1 MTATNRLAGETSP
14 YLAQHADNPV
24 DWYPWGEEALE
35 KARAERKPILLSIGY
50 SACHWCHVMAHES
63 FEDPTI
69 AALMNELFVNIKV
82 DREERPDIDKLYQT
96 AHQLITQR
104 SGGWPLTMFLTPDEQ
119 LPFFGG
125 TYFPSEPRHGMP
137 GFPELLQKVAAYY
150 RENASRARDQ
160 GRALADVFAELE
172 PPPADAGT
180 TLSDAPLHSA
190 REQLAAQY
198 DRDNGGFGN
207 QPKFP
212 STPTLER
219 LLRHWRETAFAAE
232 PDVDALF
239 MVALALTRMSE
250 GGLYDHVGGGFCRYT
265 VDAAWQIPHFEKMLY
280 DNGLLL
286 ALTSELW
293 LASGDPW
300 LREVAQGT
308 AQWMTG
314 EMRSPGGGFHS
325 SLDADSDGEEGAY
338 YVWTREELKTA
349 LTDTQYAAVEQRFGL
364 DRGPNFEGRYH
375 LSVQRSLDEMAARGA
390 ASRDQLET
398 TLQNARNRLFSLR
411 ESRTRPGCDDKILT
425 SWNAL
430 AIRGLVIAGRGLGD
444 PALIDAARRSMDYL
458 RASHWRDGR
467 LLATSKNGD
476 ARLAAYL
483 DDYAFTLD
491 AALELLQAGFDRSL
505 LEFAIALADVLLSRF
520 EDSERGGFYFTADD
534 HEALIHRARSFSDD
548 ATPSG
553 NGIAVRA
560 LTRLG
565 FALGEERY
573 LGAAERALL
582 AAWKAMQDYPHGHP
596 TLLSALQEY
605 LLGSEIVVLRGDA
618 AEIARWSQSAAALYA
633 PRRLL
638 LPIPGDEDDLPGAL
652 ALRRPVANETV
663 AYVCRGR
670 SCSLPLTSWE
680 ALAQD
685 LGEAQNAT

>member
-1 MTATNRLAGETSP
+1 MTAKNRLAGETSP
-14 YLAQHADNPV
+14 YLIQHADNPV
-24 DWYPWGEEALE
+24 DWYPWGAEALD
-35 KARAERKPILLSIGY
+35 KAGAEQKPILLSVGY

-63 FEDPTI
+63 FEDPAI

-96 AHQLITQR
+96 AHQLIAQR
-104 SGGWPLTMFLTPDEQ
+104 AGGWPLTMFLTPDEQ

-125 TYFPSEPRHGMP
+125 TYFPNEPRHGMP
-137 GFPELLQKVAAYY
+137 AFPELLQKVAAYY
-150 RENASRARDQ
+150 RENAARAREQ
-160 GRALADVFAELE
+160 GRALADVFSDLE
-172 PPPADAGT
+172 PPPADSGT
-180 TLSDAPLHSA
+180 ALNDAPLGAA

-198 DRDNGGFGN
+198 DRDNGGFGS

-212 STPTLER
+212 STPSLER

-265 VDAAWQIPHFEKMLY
+265 VDGAWQIPHFEKMLY
-280 DNGLLL
+280 DNGQLL

-293 LASGDPW
+293 LAGGDPW
-300 LREVAQGT
+300 LRQVAEGT
-308 AQWMTG
+308 ARWITG
-314 EMRSPGGGFHS
+314 EMQAPHGGFYS
-325 SLDADSDGEEGAY
+325 SLDADAGGEEGAY
-338 YVWTREELKTA
+338 YVWTGAELKAA
-349 LTDTQYAAVEQRFGL
+349 LTQTQYEAVVQRFGV
-364 DRGPNFEGRYH
+364 DRGPNFEGRHH
-375 LSVQRSLDEMAARGA
+375 LSVQRSLDDMAAQGA
-390 ASRDQLET
+390 ATRSQLES
-398 TLQNARNRLFSLR
+398 TLEEARKTLFSVR
-411 ESRTRPGCDDKILT
+411 RKRTAPGCDEKILT

-430 AIRGLVIAGRGLGD
+430 AIRGLVIAGRAFGD
-444 PALIDAARRSMDYL
+444 AGLIDAARRSMDYL
-458 RASHWRDGR
+458 RACHWRDGR
-467 LLATSKNGD
+467 LLATSKDGS
-476 ARLAAYL
+476 ARLPAYL

-491 AALELLQAGFDRSL
+491 AALALLQVEFDRPL
-505 LEFAIALADVLLSRF
+505 LEFAIALADSLLAHF

-534 HEALIHRARSFSDD
+534 HEALIHRARSFADD

-565 FALGEERY
+565 FALGEDRY

-582 AAWKAMQDYPHGHP
+582 AAWKAMEDYPHGHT
-596 TLLSALQEY
+596 TLLSALEEY

-618 AEIARWSQSAAALYA
+618 DEIARWSQSAAALYA

-638 LPIPGDEDDLPGAL
+638 LPIPADEDDLPGAL
-652 ALRRPVANETV
+652 ALRRPVEDETV

-680 ALAQD
+680 ALAED
-685 LGEAQNAT
+685 LGEA